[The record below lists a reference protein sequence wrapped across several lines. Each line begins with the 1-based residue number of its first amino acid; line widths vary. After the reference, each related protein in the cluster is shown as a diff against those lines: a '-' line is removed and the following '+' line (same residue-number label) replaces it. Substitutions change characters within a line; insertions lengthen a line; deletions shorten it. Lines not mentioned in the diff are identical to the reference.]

1 MVMVSCFYS
10 QRRARKQL
18 FLGQDVSED
27 LPLGG
32 VRWQGAKRKATRLRA
47 RKSQKQEGQN
57 VHHSR
62 IMSRRAV
69 FVQSRD
75 HRRIANEGLTQN
87 CQKMRA

>member
-32 VRWQGAKRKATRLRA
+32 VRWQAAKQKVTRLRA
-47 RKSQKQEGQN
+47 RKSQKQEGQS

-62 IMSRRAV
+62 TMSRRTALV
-69 FVQSRD
+69 
-75 HRRIANEGLTQN
+75 
-87 CQKMRA
+87 